1 MQQVAQTEDGQMQV
15 AYGKRIIAVADSSS
29 GANVTHCVVQETVAV
44 VANPIYITAVPQLSY
59 DSDVS
64 DDSDVSESWHFIFF
78 SLYLVIY
85 AAYHICQKARPVLFS
100 LSRYFLEVSL
110 FFKFES

>member
-1 MQQVAQTEDGQMQV
+1 MGQVTNNIYVYKQSQTTVRYIETPNGVLASVQQVAQSEDGQMQM

-29 GANVTHCVVQETVAV
+29 GTNVTHCVVQETVAV

-78 SLYLVIY
+78 YYI
-85 AAYHICQKARPVLFS
+85 Q
-100 LSRYFLEVSL
+100 
-110 FFKFES
+110 